1 MSWIPFH
8 ASQKTKIKTD
18 LKFSVSVHS
27 LVSHR
32 PVYHLVFAVKQ
43 ITLKLSDGIKWLIV

>member
-8 ASQKTKIKTD
+8 VSQKTKVKPE
-18 LKFSVSVHS
+18 LNFNVSVHS
-27 LVSHR
+27 LVPHR

-43 ITLKLSDGIKWLIV
+43 VTLKLSDGIKWLIV